1 MAVLTELTAI
11 TAGLFVLWLLT
22 MISLPIVRRLCGTAG
37 EPVAISL
44 GVLLQ
49 SVLVGAL
56 LLEHWGPAR
65 AVATAGGVVVLAW
78 LVEFSGSRTGYPFG
92 GYVYTE
98 RLRPQIG
105 HVPIAVPLAWL
116 MMLPPSWAVSEA
128 VLGTSSGP
136 AFVLLA
142 AAAFTAWDLF
152 LDPQMVT
159 WGFWRWERR
168 GGYFGVPI
176 SNYLGWFVVAALM
189 TAVLQP
195 PAMPVHALLVIY
207 GVTWI
212 LQTIAQLVFWNLR
225 GPGMIGALAMGA
237 AVAAAVIR
245 LTA

>member
-1 MAVLTELTAI
+1 MGALAELTPI
-11 TAGLFVLWLLT
+11 TATLFALWLLT
-22 MISLPIVRRLCGTAG
+22 MISLPIVRRVWGVAG
-37 EPVAISL
+37 EPAAISL
-44 GVLLQ
+44 GVVLQ
-49 SVLVGAL
+49 SLLVSALLVG
-56 LLEHWGPAR
+56 HWGVLR
-65 AVATAGGVVVLAW
+65 GLATAAGVVLLAW
-78 LVEFSGSRTGYPFG
+78 LVEFSGSQTGYPFG

-98 RLRPQIG
+98 RLRPQLA
-105 HVPIAVPLAWL
+105 HVPVAVPLAWL
-116 MMLPPSWAVSEA
+116 MMLPPSWAVAEA

-159 WGFWRWERR
+159 WGFWRWEQR
-168 GGYFGVPI
+168 GGYFGVPL

-195 PAMPVHALLVIY
+195 PTMPVYALLVIY

-212 LQTIAQLVFWNLR
+212 LQTIAQVVFWNLR

-237 AVAAAVIR
+237 AVAVAVIR